1 MEGIQVNAMTEP
13 VNFTLPKK
21 PRVYQKDSMP
31 DQRKIAVMP
40 LKALTDQTLTDGS
53 IRILG
58 VLCSYCNRAGI
69 TWVSQA
75 RLAKDL
81 NISRQAV
88 TNQLM
93 QLRAAGY
100 VEIIKKGFRGERC
113 NTLRVI
119 FDSSVDAATAMA
131 VTSSMED
138 TRPPAIKQEQAMEAE
153 TDPEGQ
159 RRVAQAISKVL
170 KQPTKRTKTMPK
182 TGETVTVRNMK
193 AAIQKAQSKHQQPVD
208 NHAYIGQPT
217 VSNEGSQTSVNQ
229 TLHRQSIGH
238 SGVSQNTENTD
249 TSRQVVS
256 NQVVKEVNL
265 NNQNSSN
272 LLTSNLKS
280 DLSVVLGNQE
290 VEQLIAEGIAAG
302 RIAEHL
308 ETLLPL
314 YASEGITP
322 SSAILMAGI
331 RQLQADAR

>member
-1 MEGIQVNAMTEP
+1 VEGIQVNAMTEP
-13 VNFTLPKK
+13 VSFTLPKK

-53 IRILG
+53 IRVLG

-119 FDSSVDAATAMA
+119 FDQSVDAATAMA
-131 VTSSMED
+131 VTSSIED
-138 TRPPAIKQEQAMEAE
+138 TRSPAIKEQQAMEE
-153 TDPEGQ
+153 VDKEGQ

-170 KQPTKRTKTMPK
+170 KQPTKRIKTMPK
-182 TGETVTVRNMK
+182 SGETRTVREMK
-193 AAIQKAQSKHQQPVD
+193 AAIQKAQSKSSKPVD
-208 NHAYIGQPT
+208 NHAHIGHPT
-217 VSNEGSQTSVNQ
+217 VSNESTPEVSNEG
-229 TLHRQSIGH
+229 LHRQSIGH

-249 TSRQVVS
+249 TSRQVVC

-272 LLTSNLKS
+272 LNS
-280 DLSVVLGNQE
+280 DLIVVLNNRE
-290 VEQLIAEGIAAG
+290 VEELVREGISTQQVADS
-302 RIAEHL
+302 L
-308 ETLLPL
+308 DTLLPL
-314 YASEGITP
+314 YAAEGIKP
-322 SSAILMAGI
+322 SSAVLMAGI

>member
-1 MEGIQVNAMTEP
+1 
-13 VNFTLPKK
+13 
-21 PRVYQKDSMP
+21 
-31 DQRKIAVMP
+31 
-40 LKALTDQTLTDGS
+40 
-53 IRILG
+53 
-58 VLCSYCNRAGI
+58 
-69 TWVSQA
+69 
-75 RLAKDL
+75 
-81 NISRQAV
+81 
-88 TNQLM
+88 
-93 QLRAAGY
+93 
-100 VEIIKKGFRGERC
+100 
-113 NTLRVI
+113 
-119 FDSSVDAATAMA
+119 
-131 VTSSMED
+131 
-138 TRPPAIKQEQAMEAE
+138 
-153 TDPEGQ
+153 
-159 RRVAQAISKVL
+159 
-170 KQPTKRTKTMPK
+170 MPK

-208 NHAYIGQPT
+208 NHAHIGQPT
-217 VSNEGSQTSVNQ
+217 VSNEGSQTGVNQ

-272 LLTSNLKS
+272 LNS
-280 DLSVVLGNQE
+280 DLSVVLCNQE

-314 YASEGITP
+314 YQAEGIKP

>member
-1 MEGIQVNAMTEP
+1 
-13 VNFTLPKK
+13 
-21 PRVYQKDSMP
+21 
-31 DQRKIAVMP
+31 
-40 LKALTDQTLTDGS
+40 
-53 IRILG
+53 
-58 VLCSYCNRAGI
+58 
-69 TWVSQA
+69 
-75 RLAKDL
+75 
-81 NISRQAV
+81 
-88 TNQLM
+88 
-93 QLRAAGY
+93 
-100 VEIIKKGFRGERC
+100 
-113 NTLRVI
+113 
-119 FDSSVDAATAMA
+119 
-131 VTSSMED
+131 
-138 TRPPAIKQEQAMEAE
+138 
-153 TDPEGQ
+153 
-159 RRVAQAISKVL
+159 
-170 KQPTKRTKTMPK
+170 MPK

-208 NHAYIGQPT
+208 NHSHIGQPT
-217 VSNEGSQTSVNQ
+217 VSNEGSQTGVNQ

-314 YASEGITP
+314 YQAEGIKP

>member
-208 NHAYIGQPT
+208 NHAHIGQPT
-217 VSNEGSQTSVNQ
+217 VSNEGSQTGVNQ

-272 LLTSNLKS
+272 LKS

-314 YASEGITP
+314 YAAEGIKP